1 MNRNSKL
8 FVAFLL
14 SVGSLFL
21 LFGLGEA
28 VKVPDSIPGARH
40 IQTLILLGGMG
51 SYFLISEFF
60 LSRGN
65 RYAMRTDWPIIL
77 ALNVVL
83 MAATVMAAFVE
94 RNKWAVLQTAGI
106 TLLAVICSSVGAALA
121 ARAARAQA
129 M

>member
-14 SVGSLFL
+14 GVGSFFL
-21 LFGLGEA
+21 LFGLGEG
-28 VKVPDSIPGARH
+28 VKVPDSIPGATY

-51 SYFLISEFF
+51 SYFLISQFF

-65 RYAMRTDWPIIL
+65 RDAMRTDWPIIL

-83 MAATVMAAFVE
+83 VAATIMAAFLE
-94 RNKWAVLQTAGI
+94 PNKLAVLQTAGI
-106 TLLAVICSSVGAALA
+106 TLLAVLCSSIGAAFA
-121 ARAARAQA
+121 ARTARAQTS
-129 M
+129 